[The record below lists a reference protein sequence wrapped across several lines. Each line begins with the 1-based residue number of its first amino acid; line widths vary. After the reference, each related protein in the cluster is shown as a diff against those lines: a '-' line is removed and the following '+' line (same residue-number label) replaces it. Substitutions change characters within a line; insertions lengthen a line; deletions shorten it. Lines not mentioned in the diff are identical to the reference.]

1 LTQDNVVISN
11 LKKEQ
16 FVKIHLSIFISL
28 SFTISASLHHYHA
41 QRERE
46 KEREMVEGRERWW
59 SEKEDSMR
67 EKLD

>member
-46 KEREMVEGRERWW
+46 IVEGRERWW